1 MLAVFIV
8 VILLIFILVEKIEAT
23 VEVKSIFLDTAS
35 ITLIKSIEQPVIL
48 FI

>member
-23 VEVKSIFLDTAS
+23 VEVKSIFFGYRQHYFM
-35 ITLIKSIEQPVIL
+35 KSIEQPVIL